1 MKAIVQH
8 VYGGPEV
15 LELKDIDRPAVTEN
29 GVLVRVRASSV
40 NPVDWHLLTGKP
52 YIARPSFG
60 FLKPNQEVLGVDF
73 AGTVESVGTNVTQFQ
88 PGDEVFGGRSGAFA
102 EYVCVAED
110 RAVVVKPANLTFEEV
125 AAVPVAAVTALQ
137 GLRDHGHLQP
147 GQHVLINGASGG
159 VGTFAVQIA
168 KSFGATVTA
177 VCRTGNVDMV
187 RTLGA
192 DRVIDY
198 TQEDFSRGDQRYDL
212 MIDIAGSKSW
222 SQCRR
227 VLKPEATYV
236 MVGGPD
242 TNAFL
247 GPLSHLVKVRLASIR
262 SNQKIKFFVANVNKA
277 NMLVLRDLLASGKV
291 KPVIDRRYALSETAE
306 ALRYL
311 GQGHAKA
318 KVVITV

>member
-1 MKAIVQH
+1 MKAMVQH

-15 LELKDIDRPAVTEN
+15 LELMDIDRPAVTDN

-40 NPVDWHLLTGKP
+40 NPVDWHFLTGKP

-60 FLKPNQEVLGVDF
+60 LFKPTQEVLGVDF

-88 PGDEVFGGRSGAFA
+88 PGDDVFGGRSGAFA

-125 AAVPVAAVTALQ
+125 ATVPVAAVTALQ
-137 GLRDHGHLQP
+137 ALRDHGHIQP

-187 RTLGA
+187 RALGA

-198 TQEDFSRGDQRYDL
+198 TQEDFTRGDQRYDL

-222 SQCRR
+222 SQCKR
-227 VLKPEATYV
+227 VLKPGATYV

-247 GPLSHLVKVRLASIR
+247 GPLSHLVKVRLGSMR
-262 SNQKIKFFVANVNKA
+262 SSQKIKFFVANVNKA
-277 NMLVLRDLLASGKV
+277 DMLVLRDLLASGKV